1 VDTLICGRDVDVPPG
16 AGAAGA
22 SVAGKG
28 EVVTGGASLAGRSGS
43 CAETLSTAAEINAKI
58 NAL

>member
-1 VDTLICGRDVDVPPG
+1 LICGRDVDVPPG
-16 AGAAGA
+16 VGAAGA

-28 EVVTGGASLAGRSGS
+28 EVTGGAALAGGSGS
-43 CAETLSTAAEINAKI
+43 CAQTHSTAAAEINAKI